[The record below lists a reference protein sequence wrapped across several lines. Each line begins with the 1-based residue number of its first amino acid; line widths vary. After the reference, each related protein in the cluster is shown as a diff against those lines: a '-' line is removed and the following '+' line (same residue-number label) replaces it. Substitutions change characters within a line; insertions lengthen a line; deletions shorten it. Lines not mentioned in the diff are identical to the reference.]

1 VAAARR
7 LFEAACALLPPIP
20 NALTAARRGSRRPS
34 TRRAGSARKGLDP
47 KSIWGFGDSKYRLGG
62 ISRFSR
68 QRTVLMRPATPAAA
82 SRWPMFVFTEP
93 IAQ

>member
-1 VAAARR
+1 M
-7 LFEAACALLPPIP
+7 PPIP
-20 NALTAARRGSRRPS
+20 NALAPARRGKSGDAS
-34 TRRAGSARKGLDP
+34 HGTSCVGTKKGLDP